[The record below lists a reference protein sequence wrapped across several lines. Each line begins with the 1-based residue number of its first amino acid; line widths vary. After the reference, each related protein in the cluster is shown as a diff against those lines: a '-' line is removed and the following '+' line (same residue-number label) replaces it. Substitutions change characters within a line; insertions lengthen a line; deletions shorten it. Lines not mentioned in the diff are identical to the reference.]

1 MWSPASKP
9 AARPSGLLGEDRV
22 EHLNHESPLGPGQLP
37 VGVELLLKPRGATTL
52 ASAPGGGFVLLP
64 APNCRRSQF
73 AWDAVRD
80 SDIRLGSCPC
90 LPEHATT
97 GSIFAGGQRM
107 RADQALELTNHLL
120 WTAMIVAAPL
130 LIVSLVVG
138 LIISVFQVATQLQ
151 EMTLTYVPKLLAT
164 AMVLVLLGGWM
175 LSQVTG
181 FAVSMIRL
189 IPSLS

>member
-1 MWSPASKP
+1 
-9 AARPSGLLGEDRV
+9 
-22 EHLNHESPLGPGQLP
+22 
-37 VGVELLLKPRGATTL
+37 
-52 ASAPGGGFVLLP
+52 
-64 APNCRRSQF
+64 
-73 AWDAVRD
+73 
-80 SDIRLGSCPC
+80 
-90 LPEHATT
+90 
-97 GSIFAGGQRM
+97 
-107 RADQALELTNHLL
+107 
-120 WTAMIVAAPL
+120 MIVAAPL